1 MQFRSYR
8 KGERIKEVAYFDERK
23 VLGCYS
29 QSKAI
34 ATQLVLDAVREKGLN
49 ACVVHPSGI
58 LGPEDYAVGE
68 TTGVLLQIINGE
80 MPSGIDGSF
89 NLCDVRD
96 LANGTILASEKGKC
110 GECYIFGNEEVTFR
124 QLCEMLHAE
133 CGCKPMKR
141 FLPLWMAN
149 ILAKGMEK
157 MSKHTGK
164 RPLMTTFSVYN
175 LARNNT
181 FDSTKAKKE
190 LGYTTRSYEETI
202 HDEVEWLKQTGKIQF
217 A

>member
-1 MQFRSYR
+1 
-8 KGERIKEVAYFDERK
+8 
-23 VLGCYS
+23 
-29 QSKAI
+29 
-34 ATQLVLDAVREKGLN
+34 
-49 ACVVHPSGI
+49 
-58 LGPEDYAVGE
+58 
-68 TTGVLLQIINGE
+68 
-80 MPSGIDGSF
+80 
-89 NLCDVRD
+89 
-96 LANGTILASEKGKC
+96 
-110 GECYIFGNEEVTFR
+110 
-124 QLCEMLHAE
+124 
-133 CGCKPMKR
+133 
-141 FLPLWMAN
+141 
-149 ILAKGMEK
+149 

>member
-1 MQFRSYR
+1 
-8 KGERIKEVAYFDERK
+8 
-23 VLGCYS
+23 
-29 QSKAI
+29 
-34 ATQLVLDAVREKGLN
+34 
-49 ACVVHPSGI
+49 
-58 LGPEDYAVGE
+58 
-68 TTGVLLQIINGE
+68 
-80 MPSGIDGSF
+80 
-89 NLCDVRD
+89 
-96 LANGTILASEKGKC
+96 
-110 GECYIFGNEEVTFR
+110 
-124 QLCEMLHAE
+124 
-133 CGCKPMKR
+133 MKR